1 MGYDQRIKYVFT
13 FELNIAKYVNY
24 IVAWWHMFVIK
35 GKNLYNMVVS

>member
-24 IVAWWHMFVIK
+24 IVSWWHI

>member
-24 IVAWWHMFVIK
+24 IVSRKYKRQPSI
-35 GKNLYNMVVS
+35 